1 MSEKHLSLG
10 QQPAEGNKT
19 LTLAQMW
26 DSVEAVLGALAD
38 EGADQAKLAQIYEA
52 ALAIAQSA
60 DSAKRKVKA
69 LKAALASE
77 VEART
82 AVVDELEE
90 LKGALESDFW
100 SHPLLEEFVERV
112 QEAEKEGFWEFRDQI
127 EMEIRGELKRDM
139 EDDRAGYFD
148 QVYDEAL
155 EEVRDQIEDSL
166 RSELGYLA
174 EKHLG
179 LDTDDL
185 DLKGLMAFMKGYTSK
200 TASAERKAAM
210 AALLK
215 EFGAKGASDA

>member
-1 MSEKHLSLG
+1 MSEKNLSLSA
-10 QQPAEGNKT
+10 QPAEGKQT
-19 LTLAQMW
+19 LTLAKMW

-38 EGADQAKLAQIYEA
+38 EGADQAKLAQIYDA

-60 DSAKRKVKA
+60 DNAKRKVRA

-139 EDDRAGYFD
+139 EDERADYFS
-148 QVYDEAL
+148 QVYDEAE
-155 EEVRDQIEDSL
+155 EEVRERVEDSL
-166 RSELGYLA
+166 RSELAYLA
-174 EKHLG
+174 EQHLG
-179 LDTDDL
+179 LESDDL
-185 DLKGLMAFMKGYTSK
+185 DLRGLMAFMKGYTSK

-215 EFGAKGASDA
+215 EFGAKGGGNA